1 MKLGLAV
8 VLFSVGAR
16 GHAVLR
22 DPTPRQGEI
31 NGIGPKLS
39 PFSDAPEV
47 ANRLDGGDGCG
58 ASANNDPGR
67 QFPTE
72 AFKPGDKI
80 KVKWEMTLAH
90 PGDEEDSGVRI
101 AIHYSNSDSY
111 QDNIL
116 AGELADDDEGGSTV
130 SACEGGDDDDCG
142 RSTEGES
149 FTKKVTLPD
158 KTCSCCT
165 LQWLW
170 AAKEDGGFYLGC
182 ADIAITEDG
191 ELPTSCDNDDDD
203 DDDDDDGG
211 GSSSSFGSGDSPDGR
226 STGDGEGE
234 SDAATITLLILAIL
248 VVCACGCWCYSHN
261 FFSSPPAVLNPPQKK
276 YDVDES
282 AAAAPP
288 AKTPRRTTPATPEER
303 WQEVKAPDTGDVYFW
318 CMANNETSWDVP
330 AVGVI
335 ERTDGTEI
343 AASDYVMP
351 VKAAIV

>member
-1 MKLGLAV
+1 MLRAWFITV
-8 VLFSVGAR
+8 FLFAR
-16 GHAVLR
+16 VSGHAVLR
-22 DPTPRQGEI
+22 DPTPRQGRIDDDGE
-31 NGIGPKLS
+31 KLS
-39 PFSDAPEV
+39 PFSAASDV
-47 ANRLDGGDGCG
+47 ANRGDGGYGCG
-58 ASANNDPGR
+58 GSSNNDPG
-67 QFPTE
+67 QQLPTE
-72 AFKPGDKI
+72 AFQPGEKI
-80 KVKWEMTLAH
+80 TVKWKVTITH
-90 PGDEEDSGVRI
+90 PRDVEDSGVRI
-101 AIHYSNSDSY
+101 AIHYSNSDSF

-130 SACEGGDDDDCG
+130 SACEGADDDDCG
-142 RSTEGES
+142 DDKEGES

-203 DDDDDDGG
+203 DDDNGG

-261 FFSSPPAVLNPPQKK
+261 FFSPPPAVLNPPQKK
-276 YDVDES
+276 YDVS
-282 AAAAPP
+282 QSSAAPP